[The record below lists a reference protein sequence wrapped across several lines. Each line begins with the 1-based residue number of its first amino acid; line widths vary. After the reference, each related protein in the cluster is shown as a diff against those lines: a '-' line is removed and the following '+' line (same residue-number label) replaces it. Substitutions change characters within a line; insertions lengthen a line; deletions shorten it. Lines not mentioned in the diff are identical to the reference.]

1 MMSPCEVVLDRVVA
15 GESLTD
21 EQTAHVAGC
30 VDCARLARVPG
41 LLASAAREPDPGA
54 GFSAR
59 MQVGARGRMA
69 VRKRQRIA
77 LASFATVAVG
87 AAAVLFVTRP
97 GHEALPGAMETQ
109 RHDEPRPQP
118 PVTAEPA
125 VSDHDLA
132 LDLVRVSDTDRVIRG
147 EADWNDITHSMIP
160 YRAMLAKHGARKG
173 AR

>member
-21 EQTAHVAGC
+21 DQTAHVAGC
-30 VDCARLARVPG
+30 VDCARIARVPG
-41 LLASAAREPDPGA
+41 LLASAAHEPDPGP

-69 VRKRQRIA
+69 ARKRQRIA

-87 AAAVLFVTRP
+87 AAAVLLVTRP
-97 GHEALPGAMETQ
+97 GHHTSPGAMQTLSQE
-109 RHDEPRPQP
+109 EPKPHP

-125 VSDHDLA
+125 VDDQDLV

-147 EADWNDITHSMIP
+147 EADWHDITRSMIP
-160 YRAMLAKHGARKG
+160 YRALLAKHGARKG